1 MRSRGT
7 AAPLKRWLLLSAAIL
22 TEVVGTLALRATVD
36 DAVWMPVV
44 IVTYAAAF
52 VLLGLALRAGMPVG
66 IAYGIWGACGVAL
79 TAVLAAV
86 LFDELLSGPAIVGIL
101 LIIVGVVVVE
111 MGSHPLRRASTPKTE
126 LAAEPD
132 EGAA

>member
-1 MRSRGT
+1 M
-7 AAPLKRWLLLSAAIL
+7 KRWLLLSAAIL

-111 MGSHPLRRASTPKTE
+111 MGSRPLRRTSTPGTE
-126 LAAEPD
+126 PAVEPE